1 MFERRLF
8 ALRQIKSATAE
19 VKYARERRCVRS
31 AGA

>member
-19 VKYARERRCVRS
+19 VKYARERRLR
-31 AGA
+31 A